1 MRYGSR
7 MDQGKLAE
15 GLPVRI
21 TAGAYAG
28 TEGVIDDLDPEC
40 SAARVYT
47 KEEGSAY
54 ALLDQMQIIVK
65 QNDLG
70 KTKALRHR

>member
-1 MRYGSR
+1 MN
-7 MDQGKLAE
+7 MNQGKLAE

-21 TAGAYAG
+21 TEGPYAG
-28 TEGVIDDLDPEC
+28 IEGIIDDLHPEC

-54 ALLDQMQIIVK
+54 ALLNQMQIIVK
-65 QNDLG
+65 PSSLG
-70 KTKALRHR
+70 KNKALRSR

>member
-1 MRYGSR
+1 MN
-7 MDQGKLAE
+7 QGKLAE

-21 TAGAYAG
+21 TAGPYKG
-28 TEGVIDDLDPEC
+28 IEGVIDDLDPEC

-54 ALLDQMQIIVK
+54 ALLNQMQIIVK
-65 QNDLG
+65 PTNIGSQ
-70 KTKALRHR
+70 KALRRR